1 MKGRSNYAYEKL
13 ASCTAEPV
21 KLDSY
26 GLVSH
31 IPYTPLPHYLPQLPV
46 WDLRN
51 ISFLTHFTGHTE
63 HSTLPC
69 SYQFYWFGATGLPID

>member
-26 GLVSH
+26 GLVSY
-31 IPYTPLPHYLPQLPV
+31 IPYTPLPHYLSQLPV
-46 WDLRN
+46 WASQEHF
-51 ISFLTHFTGHTE
+51 ISHPLHG
-63 HSTLPC
+63 
-69 SYQFYWFGATGLPID
+69 